1 MQRALRGFMVAAAI
15 GSLLVLPATAHA
27 QRAATQIVGL
37 YMTTEEAYNAYSNN
51 SPAPP
56 RVAAFPQG
64 VAVVGV
70 YLHYRGA
77 KPHKTTY
84 RVGFRHNGAEVRH
97 GVLHTFDY
105 VSGETVLSIPADAM
119 QARGAYQATLYV
131 DGAATLTTNFSVIRT
146 PTIDVAYMITAKA
159 WDAYD
164 PNGKSD
170 PPRATS
176 FPAGVDRVGAFFSY
190 TGMAKAD
197 IHYVA
202 VYDALGKQV
211 HRSQNHDAAGYVPNG
226 SIAIILPADSGHYPR
241 GKYRT
246 DLYVNGAMVKSVPW
260 SAK

>member
-1 MQRALRGFMVAAAI
+1 MQRALRSFLVAAAL
-15 GSLLVLPATAHA
+15 GSLVVFPATAHA

-56 RVAAFPQG
+56 RVDAFPQG
-64 VAVVGV
+64 VSIVGV

-105 VSGETVLSIPADAM
+105 VAGETVLSIPADEM
-119 QARGAYQATLYV
+119 QVKGAYQATLYV
-131 DGAATLTTNFSVIRT
+131 DGRATLTTNFSVIRT
-146 PTIDVAYMITAKA
+146 PTVDSAYMITAKA
-159 WDAYD
+159 WDAYN

-170 PPRATS
+170 PPKATG
-176 FPAGVDRVGAFFSY
+176 FPAGVARVGAFFSY
-190 TGMAKAD
+190 SGMAKAD
-197 IHYVA
+197 LHYVA
-202 VYDALGKQV
+202 VYDALGNLV
-211 HRSQNHDAAGYVPNG
+211 HRSQNHDAAGYVPDG
-226 SIAIILPADSGHYPR
+226 SIAIILPADAGHYPK
-241 GKYRT
+241 GQYRT
-246 DLYVNGAMVKSVPW
+246 DLYVNGAMVKSLPW